1 MKMLNPITGSRRS
14 TIEIVKEVLS
24 VCSGQGS
31 IKTAIMY
38 RSNLSYGQLT
48 RYLTLLTDRGLLE
61 KKQDGLYVTTANGDK
76 TLRQVVK
83 VIRSLSQLEKELE
96 PIASASV

>member
-1 MKMLNPITGSRRS
+1 MLNPMTGARRS

-38 RSNLSYGQLT
+38 RSNLSHGQLT
-48 RYLTLLTDRGLLE
+48 RYLTLLFDRGLLE
-61 KKQDGLYVTTANGDK
+61 KNQDGLYGPTANGVK
-76 TLRQVVK
+76 TLKQVVK
-83 VIRSLSQLEKELE
+83 VICSLSQLQKELE
-96 PIASASV
+96 PQASSSV